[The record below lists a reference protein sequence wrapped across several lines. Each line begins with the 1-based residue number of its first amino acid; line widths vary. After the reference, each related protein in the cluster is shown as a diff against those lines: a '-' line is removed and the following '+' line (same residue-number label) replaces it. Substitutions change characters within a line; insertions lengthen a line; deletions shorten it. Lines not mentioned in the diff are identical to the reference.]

1 MDLDLCVGDY
11 LNSSFIFYPSV
22 RFLVFLRI
30 LIRFIFYDSVQALF
44 FFFVFN
50 EGIKKIEQV
59 KDGGKRREGAFGSE
73 DHGG

>member
-1 MDLDLCVGDY
+1 MIP
-11 LNSSFIFYPSV
+11 FK
-22 RFLVFLRI
+22 R
-30 LIRFIFYDSVQALF
+30 F